1 MYGTYKTQI
10 SNNQAQSPQE
20 VPGFTLAKTS
30 PRLMLT
36 TASETTTS
44 NSFPI
49 FCNNARGGGED
60 GTNDFSTKKLSA
72 KELKDNCT
80 VYNRS
85 YPNKMK
91 LHPSRLSG
99 LKLFA
104 WENMV
109 ELKDGELFFN
119 WPWLGKKLN
128 IALAKDTH
136 EPIPK
141 ELVSVFDHLL
151 NIHEIMM
158 TELLEAYK
166 KDFDS
171 ITNAFDAV
179 KSNLVRDIMLGNF
192 ILPETVPPLTLLIS
206 DPEFTVVPMPI
217 VSNKSESPMM
227 KLVPIQQEDTF
238 LDYQAREFSSPSTNV
253 EISKSTP
260 RNILRS
266 SNKKSPDGD
275 NDDRKYYIKL
285 IKPKRNVTAKMV
297 RPKTSTTTKKVNVS
311 PKTCEQKKK
320 KDSEHEVFEYTDVDD
335 TSYEYNLE
343 DDDDDDDDESQLD
356 NESEEEE
363 LDEKRPNKR
372 QQRMNTTG
380 PKERASIKVHNDSL
394 NLMTKNKYLNNDLW
408 NFI

>member
-20 VPGFTLAKTS
+20 VPGFTLGKTS
-30 PRLMLT
+30 PRLMLAM
-36 TASETTTS
+36 ASDTTTS

-49 FCNNARGGGED
+49 FRNNARGGGED

-151 NIHEIMM
+151 NTHEIMT
-158 TELLEAYK
+158 TELSEAYK

-179 KSNLVRDIMLGNF
+179 KRNLVRDIMLGNF
-192 ILPETVPPLTLLIS
+192 ILPETVPL
-206 DPEFTVVPMPI
+206 
-217 VSNKSESPMM
+217 
-227 KLVPIQQEDTF
+227 
-238 LDYQAREFSSPSTNV
+238 
-253 EISKSTP
+253 
-260 RNILRS
+260 
-266 SNKKSPDGD
+266 
-275 NDDRKYYIKL
+275 
-285 IKPKRNVTAKMV
+285 
-297 RPKTSTTTKKVNVS
+297 
-311 PKTCEQKKK
+311 
-320 KDSEHEVFEYTDVDD
+320 
-335 TSYEYNLE
+335 
-343 DDDDDDDDESQLD
+343 
-356 NESEEEE
+356 
-363 LDEKRPNKR
+363 
-372 QQRMNTTG
+372 
-380 PKERASIKVHNDSL
+380 
-394 NLMTKNKYLNNDLW
+394 
-408 NFI
+408 